1 MGLAVTFSASCVR
14 NASTKHNTAA
24 ARPHLTMFVVT
35 RRFRCRGVV
44 GAGRIRRRRRRS
56 PFGECGLGSKTRQG
70 VFKIYSKS
78 QDKEDQYVVRK
89 FNSVRSRAFF
99 SPSRA
104 RCARQSG
111 HRPSAIQLS
120 WALTNRRARRA
131 SVNATRMNAGRIFT
145 STRPRLRGST
155 RDGARVSDARVRAVA
170 QSSGTQTSPRAAL
183 KIDPV
188 RPFRGTVGLHA
199 RRTRLAS

>member
-1 MGLAVTFSASCVR
+1 MS
-14 NASTKHNTAA
+14 
-24 ARPHLTMFVVT
+24 
-35 RRFRCRGVV
+35 
-44 GAGRIRRRRRRS
+44 RRRRRGPHSSTTPQVAIRRMRS
-56 PFGECGLGSKTRQG
+56 RVKNTSRRIQNL
-70 VFKIYSKS
+70 FKISG
-78 QDKEDQYVVRK
+78 QRGPVRRAQV

-183 KIDPV
+183 KIHPV